1 MADINKLQTLI
12 QLRRGF
18 QAQWDAVANT
28 YIPKAGEPCVTLDG
42 KNKGQIKIGDGTS
55 TWGEL
60 KYVGVNEGAMHFIG
74 TVATKAELPENAET
88 GDIYQVTEDSK
99 MYIWDGDSWEIFHA
113 VDLSNYYTKE
123 ETTNLVT
130 VEIGKVNEK
139 ITANTEKLN
148 EVETKI
154 GEVETKVNETNTKL
168 ENLGTELAKDYALKA
183 DLDVIKVYGDTPSDT
198 SMEVNGQKYATA
210 SEAIAAVED
219 GGTIKLSGGLGADE
233 VINADKQF
241 TLDMNNAVIV
251 DNEKTPIN
259 VGVNGALTLTGNGSV
274 ECNKHG
280 KPAINNNG
288 NLIIENG
295 SYTRS
300 VDEKNNSYYTMVNH
314 GNIVINDGIFQ
325 APRVISSMIENGY
338 WDYNSG
344 NAESGYMAGVNAQ
357 YPELTV
363 NGGTFINSFYTIKND
378 DASKLTINDG
388 MFYGTILHNGIE
400 MIINGG
406 HFTTIDGFYPLS
418 IRNLSDDL
426 NPAKTV
432 INGGIFDGNCKTI
445 IKNSGE
451 KELDIQVKGGKFILP
466 VEEQYIAEGY
476 EQKLVNGYY
485 EVTKKA

>member
-139 ITANTEKLN
+139 VTANTNKLN
-148 EVETKI
+148 EVETKVND
-154 GEVETKVNETNTKL
+154 VETKVNETNTKL
-168 ENLGTELAKDYALKA
+168 ESLGTELAKDYALKS
-183 DLDVIKVYGDTPSDT
+183 DLDVIKIYGNTVSDT

-251 DNEKTPIN
+251 DNEKTPVN
-259 VGVNGALTLTGNGSV
+259 VGVNGALTLTGNGNV

-325 APRVISSMIENGY
+325 APRIVSSMIDNGY
-338 WDYNSG
+338 YDYAQDYKAG
-344 NAESGYMAGVNAQ
+344 EMAE
-357 YPELTV
+357 YPELTI
-363 NGGTFINSFYTIKND
+363 NGGTFINAFYVIKND
-378 DASKLTINDG
+378 DNGKLYINDG
-388 MFYGTILHNGIE
+388 NFYGTIFNNGYEMVVKGGNFKVTDGTYNIGMRKLNDVMNSGKLLIEGGTFYSNGEVNFKHNG
-400 MIINGG
+400 GG
-406 HFTTIDGFYPLS
+406 EEPD
-418 IRNLSDDL
+418 
-426 NPAKTV
+426 V
-432 INGGIFDGNCKTI
+432 V
-445 IKNSGE
+445 
-451 KELDIQVKGGKFILP
+451 VKGGKFSAVVP
-466 VEEQYIAEGY
+466 EKYIAEGY
-476 EQKLVNGYY
+476 EQKYVDGYY
-485 EVTKKA
+485 VVSAKA

>member
-74 TVATKAELPENAET
+74 TVATKAELPESAEI

-183 DLDVIKVYGDTPSDT
+183 DLDVIKVYGDTTSDT
-198 SMEVNGQKYATA
+198 SMEVNGQKYNTA
-210 SEAIAAVED
+210 SEAIAAVSD

-251 DNEKTPIN
+251 DNEKTPVN

-325 APRVISSMIENGY
+325 APRVISSMIDNGY
-338 WDYNSG
+338 YDYNTDYKAG
-344 NAESGYMAGVNAQ
+344 EMAE
-357 YPELTV
+357 YPELTI
-363 NGGTFINSFYTIKND
+363 NGGTFINAFYVIKND
-378 DASKLTINDG
+378 DNGKLYINDG
-388 MFYGTILHNGIE
+388 NFYGTIFNNGYEMVVKGGNFKVTDGTYNIGMRKLNDVMNSGKLLIEGGTFYSNGEVNLKHNG
-400 MIINGG
+400 GG
-406 HFTTIDGFYPLS
+406 EEPD
-418 IRNLSDDL
+418 
-426 NPAKTV
+426 V
-432 INGGIFDGNCKTI
+432 V
-445 IKNSGE
+445 
-451 KELDIQVKGGKFILP
+451 VKGGKFSAVVP
-466 VEEQYIAEGY
+466 EKYIAEGY
-476 EQKLVNGYY
+476 EQKYVDGYY
-485 EVTKKA
+485 VVSAKA

>member
-60 KYVGVNEGAMHFIG
+60 KYVGVNESAIHFIG
-74 TVATKAELPENAET
+74 TVATKAELPESAET

-99 MYIWDGDSWEIFHA
+99 LYIWDGDSWEIFNA
-113 VDLSNYYTKE
+113 VDLSNYYNKE
-123 ETTNLVT
+123 ETTNL
-130 VEIGKVNEK
+130 
-139 ITANTEKLN
+139 L
-148 EVETKI
+148 
-154 GEVETKVNETNTKL
+154 
-168 ENLGTELAKDYALKA
+168 KDYALKA
-183 DLDVIKVYGDTPSDT
+183 DLDVIKVYGDTTSDT
-198 SMEVNGQKYATA
+198 SIEVNGQKYNTA
-210 SEAIAAVED
+210 SEAIAAVSD

-251 DNEKTPIN
+251 DNEKTPVN

-274 ECNKHG
+274 ECNKNG

-325 APRVISSMIENGY
+325 APRVISSMIDNGY
-338 WDYNSG
+338 YDYNTDYKAG
-344 NAESGYMAGVNAQ
+344 EMAE
-357 YPELTV
+357 YPELTI
-363 NGGTFINSFYTIKND
+363 NGGTFINAFYVIKND
-378 DASKLTINDG
+378 DNGKLYINDG
-388 MFYGTILHNGIE
+388 NFYGTIFNNGYEMIVKGGNFKVTDGTYNIGMRKLNDVMNSGKLLIEGGTFYSNGEVNFKHNG
-400 MIINGG
+400 GG
-406 HFTTIDGFYPLS
+406 EEPD
-418 IRNLSDDL
+418 
-426 NPAKTV
+426 V
-432 INGGIFDGNCKTI
+432 V
-445 IKNSGE
+445 
-451 KELDIQVKGGKFILP
+451 VKGGKFSAVVP
-466 VEEQYIAEGY
+466 EKYIAEGY
-476 EQKLVNGYY
+476 EQKYVDGYY
-485 EVTKKA
+485 VVSAKA

>member
-60 KYVGVNEGAMHFIG
+60 KYVGVNESAIHFIG
-74 TVATKAELPENAET
+74 TVATKAELPESAET

-99 MYIWDGDSWEIFHA
+99 LYIWDGDSWEIFNA
-113 VDLSNYYTKE
+113 VDLSNYYNKE
-123 ETTNLVT
+123 ETSNL
-130 VEIGKVNEK
+130 
-139 ITANTEKLN
+139 L
-148 EVETKI
+148 
-154 GEVETKVNETNTKL
+154 
-168 ENLGTELAKDYALKA
+168 KDYALKA
-183 DLDVIKVYGDTPSDT
+183 DLDVIKVYGDTTSDT
-198 SMEVNGQKYATA
+198 SIEVNGQKYNTA
-210 SEAIAAVED
+210 SEAIAAVSD

-251 DNEKTPIN
+251 DNEKTPVNI
-259 VGVNGALTLTGNGSV
+259 GVNGALTLTGNGSV

-325 APRVISSMIENGY
+325 APRIVSSMIDNGY
-338 WDYNSG
+338 YDYNTDYKAG
-344 NAESGYMAGVNAQ
+344 EMAE
-357 YPELTV
+357 YPELTI
-363 NGGTFINSFYTIKND
+363 NGGTFINAFYVIKND
-378 DASKLTINDG
+378 DNGKLYINDG
-388 MFYGTILHNGIE
+388 NFYGTIFNNGYEMVVKGGNFKVTDGTYNIGMRKLNDVMNSGKLLIEGGTFYSNGEVNFKHNG
-400 MIINGG
+400 GG
-406 HFTTIDGFYPLS
+406 EEPD
-418 IRNLSDDL
+418 
-426 NPAKTV
+426 V
-432 INGGIFDGNCKTI
+432 V
-445 IKNSGE
+445 
-451 KELDIQVKGGKFILP
+451 VKGGKFSAVVP
-466 VEEQYIAEGY
+466 EKYIATGY
-476 EQKLVNGYY
+476 EQKYIDGYY
-485 EVTKKA
+485 VVSAKA

>member
-74 TVATKAELPENAET
+74 TVATKAELPESAEI

-123 ETTNLVT
+123 ETSNLVT
-130 VEIGKVNEK
+130 VEIGKVEEK
-139 ITANTEKLN
+139 VTANTNKLN
-148 EVETKI
+148 EVETKV

-168 ENLGTELAKDYALKA
+168 ENLGTELAKDYALKS
-183 DLDVIKVYGDTPSDT
+183 DLDVIKVYGDTASDT
-198 SMEVNGQKYATA
+198 SMEVDGQKYDTA
-210 SEAIAAVED
+210 SEAIAAVSD

-233 VINADKQF
+233 VINADKKF

-259 VGVNGALTLTGNGSV
+259 VGINGALTLTGNGSV

-314 GNIVINDGIFQ
+314 GNIVINNGIFQ
-325 APRVISSMIENGY
+325 APRIVSSMIDNGY
-338 WDYNSG
+338 YDYAQDYKAG
-344 NAESGYMAGVNAQ
+344 EMAE
-357 YPELTV
+357 YPELTI
-363 NGGTFINSFYTIKND
+363 NGGTFINAFYVIKND
-378 DASKLTINDG
+378 DNGKLYINDG
-388 MFYGTILHNGIE
+388 NFYGTIFNNGYEMVVKGGNFKVTDGTYNIGMRKLNDAMNSGKLLIEGGTFYSNGEVNFKHNG
-400 MIINGG
+400 GG
-406 HFTTIDGFYPLS
+406 EEPD
-418 IRNLSDDL
+418 
-426 NPAKTV
+426 V
-432 INGGIFDGNCKTI
+432 V
-445 IKNSGE
+445 
-451 KELDIQVKGGKFILP
+451 VKGGKFSAVVP
-466 VEEQYIAEGY
+466 EKYIAEGY
-476 EQKLVNGYY
+476 EQKYVDGYY
-485 EVTKKA
+485 VVSAKA

>member
-74 TVATKAELPENAET
+74 TVATKAELPESAET

-99 MYIWDGDSWEIFHA
+99 LYIWDGDSWEIFRA

-139 ITANTEKLN
+139 VTANTNKLN
-148 EVETKI
+148 EVETKVN
-154 GEVETKVNETNTKL
+154 EVETKVNETNSKL

-183 DLDVIKVYGDTPSDT
+183 DLDVIKVYGDTTSDT
-198 SMEVNGQKYATA
+198 SMEVNGQKYNTA
-210 SEAIAAVED
+210 SEAIAAVSD

-251 DNEKTPIN
+251 DNEKTPVN
-259 VGVNGALTLTGNGSV
+259 VSVNGALTLTGNGSV
-274 ECNKHG
+274 ECNKNG
-280 KPAINNNG
+280 KPAINNDG

-300 VDEKNNSYYTMVNH
+300 VDEKGNSYYTMVNH
-314 GNIVINDGIFQ
+314 GNTVINNGIFQ
-325 APRVISSMIENGY
+325 APRIISSMISNGY
-338 WDYNSG
+338 RNYAQDYQAG
-344 NAESGYMAGVNAQ
+344 EMAE
-357 YPELTV
+357 YPE
-363 NGGTFINSFYTIKND
+363 
-378 DASKLTINDG
+378 LTINDG
-388 MFYGTILHNGIE
+388 TFINAFYVIKNDDNGKLYINGGNFYGTIFNNGYEMVIKGGNFKVTDGTYNIGMRKLNDVMNSGKLLIEGGTFYSNGEVNFKHNG
-400 MIINGG
+400 GG
-406 HFTTIDGFYPLS
+406 EEPEV
-418 IRNLSDDL
+418 
-426 NPAKTV
+426 V
-432 INGGIFDGNCKTI
+432 I
-445 IKNSGE
+445 
-451 KELDIQVKGGKFILP
+451 KGGKFSAVVP
-466 VEEQYIAEGY
+466 EKYIAEGY
-476 EQKLVNGYY
+476 EQKYIDGYY
-485 EVTKKA
+485 VVSAKA

>member
-74 TVATKAELPENAET
+74 TVATKAELPESAET

-99 MYIWDGDSWEIFHA
+99 LYIWDGDSWEIFHA

-139 ITANTEKLN
+139 VTANTNKLN
-148 EVETKI
+148 EVETKVN
-154 GEVETKVNETNTKL
+154 EVETKVNETNSKL
-168 ENLGTELAKDYALKA
+168 ESLGTELAKDYALKA
-183 DLDVIKVYGDTPSDT
+183 DLDVIKIYGDTTSDT
-198 SMEVNGQKYATA
+198 SMEVNGQKYNTA
-210 SEAIAAVED
+210 SEAIAAVSD

-251 DNEKTPIN
+251 DNEKTPVN
-259 VGVNGALTLTGNGSV
+259 VSVNGALTLTGNGSV
-274 ECNKHG
+274 ECNKNG
-280 KPAINNNG
+280 KPAISNNG

-300 VDEKNNSYYTMVNH
+300 VDEKGNSYYTMVNH
-314 GNIVINDGIFQ
+314 GNTVINNGIFQ
-325 APRVISSMIENGY
+325 APRIVSSMISNGY
-338 WDYNSG
+338 WDYAQDYKAG
-344 NAESGYMAGVNAQ
+344 EMAE
-357 YPELTV
+357 YPE
-363 NGGTFINSFYTIKND
+363 
-378 DASKLTINDG
+378 LTINDG
-388 MFYGTILHNGIE
+388 TFINAFYVIKNDDNGKLYINGGNFYGTIFNNGYEMIVKGGNFKVTDGTYNIGMRKLNDVMNSGKLLIEGGTFYSNGEVNFKHNG
-400 MIINGG
+400 GG
-406 HFTTIDGFYPLS
+406 EEPEV
-418 IRNLSDDL
+418 
-426 NPAKTV
+426 V
-432 INGGIFDGNCKTI
+432 I
-445 IKNSGE
+445 
-451 KELDIQVKGGKFILP
+451 KGGKFSAVVP
-466 VEEQYIAEGY
+466 EKYIAEGY
-476 EQKLVNGYY
+476 EQKYIDGYY
-485 EVTKKA
+485 VVSAKA

>member
-1 MADINKLQTLI
+1 MSDINKLQTLI

-74 TVATKAELPENAET
+74 TVATKAELPESAET

-99 MYIWDGDSWEIFHA
+99 LYIWDGDSWEIFHA

-130 VEIGKVNEK
+130 VEIGKVN
-139 ITANTEKLN
+139 
-148 EVETKI
+148 TKI
-154 GEVETKVNETNTKL
+154 

-183 DLDVIKVYGDTPSDT
+183 DLDVIKVYGDTVSDT
-198 SMEVNGQKYATA
+198 SMEVNGQKYNTA
-210 SEAIAAVED
+210 SEAIAAVSD

-233 VINADKQF
+233 VINADKKF

-251 DNEKTPIN
+251 DNEKTPVN
-259 VGVNGALTLTGNGSV
+259 VGVSGALTLTGNGSV
-274 ECNKHG
+274 ECNKNG

-288 NLIIENG
+288 NLTIENG

-300 VDEKNNSYYTMVNH
+300 VDEKGNSYYTMVNH

-325 APRVISSMIENGY
+325 APRIISSMIDNGY
-338 WDYNSG
+338 YDYEKDYKAG
-344 NAESGYMAGVNAQ
+344 EMAE
-357 YPELTV
+357 YPELTI
-363 NGGTFINSFYTIKND
+363 NGGTFINAFYVIKND
-378 DASKLTINDG
+378 DNGKLYING
-388 MFYGTILHNGIE
+388 GNFYGTIFNNGYE
-400 MIINGG
+400 MIIKGGNFKVTDGTYNIGMRKLNDVMNSGKLLIEGGTFDSNGEVNFKHNGG
-406 HFTTIDGFYPLS
+406 GEEPEV
-418 IRNLSDDL
+418 
-426 NPAKTV
+426 V
-432 INGGIFDGNCKTI
+432 I
-445 IKNSGE
+445 
-451 KELDIQVKGGKFILP
+451 KGGKFSAIVP
-466 VEEQYIAEGY
+466 DNYIAEGY
-476 EQKLVNGYY
+476 EQNYVDGYY
-485 EVTKKA
+485 VVSAKA

>member
-60 KYVGVNEGAMHFIG
+60 KYVGVNESAIHFIG
-74 TVATKAELPENAET
+74 TVATKAELPESAET

-99 MYIWDGDSWEIFHA
+99 LYIWDGDSWEIFNA
-113 VDLSNYYTKE
+113 VDLSNYYNKE
-123 ETTNLVT
+123 ETTNL
-130 VEIGKVNEK
+130 
-139 ITANTEKLN
+139 L
-148 EVETKI
+148 
-154 GEVETKVNETNTKL
+154 
-168 ENLGTELAKDYALKA
+168 KDYALKA
-183 DLDVIKVYGDTPSDT
+183 DLDVIKVYGDTTSDT

-251 DNEKTPIN
+251 DNKKTPIN

-325 APRVISSMIENGY
+325 APRVISSMIDNGY
-338 WDYNSG
+338 YDYNTDYKAG
-344 NAESGYMAGVNAQ
+344 EMAE
-357 YPELTV
+357 YPELTI
-363 NGGTFINSFYTIKND
+363 NGGTFINAFYVIKND
-378 DASKLTINDG
+378 DNGKLYINDG
-388 MFYGTILHNGIE
+388 NFYGTIFNNGYEMIVRGGNFKVTDGTYNIGMRKLNDVMNSGKLLIEGGTFYSNGEVNFKHNG
-400 MIINGG
+400 GG
-406 HFTTIDGFYPLS
+406 EEPD
-418 IRNLSDDL
+418 
-426 NPAKTV
+426 V
-432 INGGIFDGNCKTI
+432 V
-445 IKNSGE
+445 
-451 KELDIQVKGGKFILP
+451 VKGGKFSAVVP
-466 VEEQYIAEGY
+466 EKYIAEGY
-476 EQKLVNGYY
+476 EQKYVDGYY
-485 EVTKKA
+485 VVSAKA

>member
-60 KYVGVNEGAMHFIG
+60 KYVGVNESAIHFIG
-74 TVATKAELPENAET
+74 TVATKAELPESAET

-99 MYIWDGDSWEIFHA
+99 LYIWDGDSWEIFNA
-113 VDLSNYYTKE
+113 VDLSNYYNKE
-123 ETTNLVT
+123 ETTNL
-130 VEIGKVNEK
+130 
-139 ITANTEKLN
+139 L
-148 EVETKI
+148 
-154 GEVETKVNETNTKL
+154 
-168 ENLGTELAKDYALKA
+168 KDYALKA
-183 DLDVIKVYGDTPSDT
+183 DLDVIKVYGDTTSDT
-198 SMEVNGQKYATA
+198 SIEVNGQKYNTA
-210 SEAIAAVED
+210 SEAIAAVSD

-251 DNEKTPIN
+251 DNEKTPVN

-325 APRVISSMIENGY
+325 APRVISSMIDNGY
-338 WDYNSG
+338 YDYNTDYKAG
-344 NAESGYMAGVNAQ
+344 EMAE
-357 YPELTV
+357 YPELTI
-363 NGGTFINSFYTIKND
+363 NGGTFINAFYVIKND
-378 DASKLTINDG
+378 DNGKLYINDG
-388 MFYGTILHNGIE
+388 NFYGTIFNNGYEMVVRGGNFKVTDGTYNIGMRKLNDVMNSGKLLIEGGTFYSNGEVNFKHNG
-400 MIINGG
+400 GG
-406 HFTTIDGFYPLS
+406 EEPD
-418 IRNLSDDL
+418 
-426 NPAKTV
+426 V
-432 INGGIFDGNCKTI
+432 V
-445 IKNSGE
+445 
-451 KELDIQVKGGKFILP
+451 VKGGKFSAVVP
-466 VEEQYIAEGY
+466 EKYIAKGY
-476 EQKLVNGYY
+476 EQKYVDGYY
-485 EVTKKA
+485 VVSAKA

>member
-74 TVATKAELPENAET
+74 TVATKAELPESAET
-88 GDIYQVTEDSK
+88 GDIYQVTEDNK

-183 DLDVIKVYGDTPSDT
+183 DLDVIKVYGDTISDT

-251 DNEKTPIN
+251 DNEKTPVN

-325 APRVISSMIENGY
+325 APRIVSSMIDNGY
-338 WDYNSG
+338 YDYAQDYKAG
-344 NAESGYMAGVNAQ
+344 EMAE
-357 YPELTV
+357 YPELTI
-363 NGGTFINSFYTIKND
+363 NGGTFINAFYVIKND
-378 DASKLTINDG
+378 DNGKLYINDG
-388 MFYGTILHNGIE
+388 NFYGTIFNNGYEMVVKGGNFKVTDGTYNIGMRKLNDVMNSGKLLIEGGTFYSNGEVNFKHNG
-400 MIINGG
+400 GG
-406 HFTTIDGFYPLS
+406 EEPD
-418 IRNLSDDL
+418 
-426 NPAKTV
+426 V
-432 INGGIFDGNCKTI
+432 V
-445 IKNSGE
+445 
-451 KELDIQVKGGKFILP
+451 VKGGKFSAVVP
-466 VEEQYIAEGY
+466 EKYIAEGY
-476 EQKLVNGYY
+476 EQKYVDGYY
-485 EVTKKA
+485 VVSAKA

>member
-60 KYVGVNEGAMHFIG
+60 KYVGVNESAIHFIG
-74 TVATKAELPENAET
+74 TVATKAELPESAET

-99 MYIWDGDSWEIFHA
+99 LYIWDGDSWEIFNA
-113 VDLSNYYTKE
+113 VDLSNYYNKE
-123 ETTNLVT
+123 ETTNL
-130 VEIGKVNEK
+130 
-139 ITANTEKLN
+139 L
-148 EVETKI
+148 
-154 GEVETKVNETNTKL
+154 
-168 ENLGTELAKDYALKA
+168 KDYALKA
-183 DLDVIKVYGDTPSDT
+183 DLDVIKVYGDTTSDT
-198 SMEVNGQKYATA
+198 SIEVNGQKYNTA
-210 SEAIAAVED
+210 SEAIAAVSD

-251 DNEKTPIN
+251 DNEKTPVNI
-259 VGVNGALTLTGNGSV
+259 GVNGALTLTGNGSV

-325 APRVISSMIENGY
+325 APRIVSSMIDNGY
-338 WDYNSG
+338 YDYNTDYKAG
-344 NAESGYMAGVNAQ
+344 EMAE
-357 YPELTV
+357 YPELTI
-363 NGGTFINSFYTIKND
+363 NGGTFINAFYVIKND
-378 DASKLTINDG
+378 DNGKLYINDG
-388 MFYGTILHNGIE
+388 NFYGTIFNNGYEMVVKGGNFKVTDGTYNIGMRKLNDVMNSGKLLIEGGTFYSNGEVNFKHNG
-400 MIINGG
+400 GG
-406 HFTTIDGFYPLS
+406 EEPEV
-418 IRNLSDDL
+418 
-426 NPAKTV
+426 V
-432 INGGIFDGNCKTI
+432 I
-445 IKNSGE
+445 
-451 KELDIQVKGGKFILP
+451 KGGKFSAVVP
-466 VEEQYIAEGY
+466 EKYIAAGY
-476 EQKLVNGYY
+476 EQKYIDGYY
-485 EVTKKA
+485 VVSAKA

>member
-74 TVATKAELPENAET
+74 TVATKAELPESAEA

-123 ETTNLVT
+123 ETSNLVT
-130 VEIGKVNEK
+130 VEIGKVN
-139 ITANTEKLN
+139 
-148 EVETKI
+148 TKI
-154 GEVETKVNETNTKL
+154 ESL
-168 ENLGTELAKDYALKA
+168 ETELAKDYALKA
-183 DLDVIKVYGDTPSDT
+183 DLDVIKVYGDTTSDT
-198 SMEVNGQKYATA
+198 SMEVNGQKYNTA
-210 SEAIAAVED
+210 SEAIAAVSD

-325 APRVISSMIENGY
+325 APRIVSSMIDNGY
-338 WDYNSG
+338 YDYNTDYKAG
-344 NAESGYMAGVNAQ
+344 EMAE
-357 YPELTV
+357 YPELTI
-363 NGGTFINSFYTIKND
+363 NGGTFINAFYVIKND
-378 DASKLTINDG
+378 DNGKLYINDG
-388 MFYGTILHNGIE
+388 NFYGTIFNNGYEMIVRGGNFNVTDGTYNIGMRKLNDVMNSGKLLIEGGTFYSNGEVNFKHNG
-400 MIINGG
+400 GG
-406 HFTTIDGFYPLS
+406 EEP
-418 IRNLSDDL
+418 N
-426 NPAKTV
+426 V
-432 INGGIFDGNCKTI
+432 V
-445 IKNSGE
+445 
-451 KELDIQVKGGKFILP
+451 VKGGKFSAVVP
-466 VEEQYIAEGY
+466 EKYIAEGY
-476 EQKLVNGYY
+476 EQKYIDGYY
-485 EVTKKA
+485 VVSAKA

>member
-60 KYVGVNEGAMHFIG
+60 KYVGVNEGAIHFIG
-74 TVATKAELPENAET
+74 TVATKAELPESAET

-99 MYIWDGDSWEIFHA
+99 MYIWDGDSWEIFNA

-123 ETTNLVT
+123 ETSNLVT
-130 VEIGKVNEK
+130 VEIGKVN
-139 ITANTEKLN
+139 
-148 EVETKI
+148 TKI
-154 GEVETKVNETNTKL
+154 ESL
-168 ENLGTELAKDYALKA
+168 ETELAKDYALKA
-183 DLDVIKVYGDTPSDT
+183 DLDVIKVYGDTTSDT
-198 SMEVNGQKYATA
+198 SMEVNGQKYNTA
-210 SEAIAAVED
+210 SEAIAAVSD

-251 DNEKTPIN
+251 DNEKTPVNI
-259 VGVNGALTLTGNGSV
+259 GVNGALTLTGNGSV

-280 KPAINNNG
+280 KPAIDNNG

-325 APRVISSMIENGY
+325 APRIVSSMIDNGY
-338 WDYNSG
+338 YDYAQDYKAG
-344 NAESGYMAGVNAQ
+344 EMAE
-357 YPELTV
+357 YPELTI
-363 NGGTFINSFYTIKND
+363 NGGTFINAFYVIKND
-378 DASKLTINDG
+378 DNGKLYINDG
-388 MFYGTILHNGIE
+388 NFYGTIFNNGYEMIVRGGNFKVTDGTYNIGMRKLNDVMNSGKLLIEGGTFYSNGEVNFKHNG
-400 MIINGG
+400 GG
-406 HFTTIDGFYPLS
+406 EEPD
-418 IRNLSDDL
+418 
-426 NPAKTV
+426 V
-432 INGGIFDGNCKTI
+432 V
-445 IKNSGE
+445 
-451 KELDIQVKGGKFILP
+451 VKGGKFSAVVP
-466 VEEQYIAEGY
+466 EKYIAEGY
-476 EQKLVNGYY
+476 EQKYIDGYY
-485 EVTKKA
+485 VVSAKA

>member
-74 TVATKAELPENAET
+74 TVATKAELPESAET

-139 ITANTEKLN
+139 VTANTNKLN
-148 EVETKI
+148 EVEAKVN
-154 GEVETKVNETNTKL
+154 EVETKVNETNSKL

-183 DLDVIKVYGDTPSDT
+183 DLDVIKVYGDTVSDT
-198 SMEVNGQKYATA
+198 SMEVNGQKYNTA
-210 SEAIAAVED
+210 SEAIAAVSD

-233 VINADKQF
+233 VINADKKF

-251 DNEKTPIN
+251 DNEKTPVN
-259 VGVNGALTLTGNGSV
+259 VNVNGALTLTGNGSV
-274 ECNKHG
+274 ECNKNG

-288 NLIIENG
+288 NLTIENG

-300 VDEKNNSYYTMVNH
+300 VDEKDNSYYTMVNH

-325 APRVISSMIENGY
+325 APRIISSMIDNGY
-338 WDYNSG
+338 YDYEKDYKAG
-344 NAESGYMAGVNAQ
+344 EMAE
-357 YPELTV
+357 YPELTI
-363 NGGTFINSFYTIKND
+363 NGGTFINAFYVIKND
-378 DASKLTINDG
+378 DNGKLYING
-388 MFYGTILHNGIE
+388 GNFYGTIFNNGYE
-400 MIINGG
+400 MIIKGGNFKVTDGTYNIGMRKLNDVMNSGKLLIEGGTFYSNGEVNFKHNGG
-406 HFTTIDGFYPLS
+406 GEEPEV
-418 IRNLSDDL
+418 
-426 NPAKTV
+426 V
-432 INGGIFDGNCKTI
+432 I
-445 IKNSGE
+445 
-451 KELDIQVKGGKFILP
+451 KGGKFSAIVP
-466 VEEQYIAEGY
+466 DNYIAEGY
-476 EQKLVNGYY
+476 EQNYVDGYY
-485 EVTKKA
+485 VVSAKA

>member
-60 KYVGVNEGAMHFIG
+60 KYVGVNESAIHFIG
-74 TVATKAELPENAET
+74 TVATKAELPESAET

-99 MYIWDGDSWEIFHA
+99 LYIWDGDSWEIFNA
-113 VDLSNYYTKE
+113 VDLSNYYNKE
-123 ETTNLVT
+123 ETTNL
-130 VEIGKVNEK
+130 
-139 ITANTEKLN
+139 L
-148 EVETKI
+148 
-154 GEVETKVNETNTKL
+154 
-168 ENLGTELAKDYALKA
+168 KDYALKA
-183 DLDVIKVYGDTPSDT
+183 DLDVIKVYGDTTSDT
-198 SMEVNGQKYATA
+198 SIEVNGQKYNTA
-210 SEAIAAVED
+210 SEAIAAVSD

-251 DNEKTPIN
+251 DNEKTPVN
-259 VGVNGALTLTGNGSV
+259 VGVNGALTITGNGSV

-325 APRVISSMIENGY
+325 APRVISSMIDNGY
-338 WDYNSG
+338 YDYNTDYKAG
-344 NAESGYMAGVNAQ
+344 EMAE
-357 YPELTV
+357 YPELTI
-363 NGGTFINSFYTIKND
+363 NGGTFINAFYVIKND
-378 DASKLTINDG
+378 DNGKLYINDG
-388 MFYGTILHNGIE
+388 NFYGTIFNNGYEMIVKGGNFKVTDGTYNIGMRKLNDVMNSGKLLIEGGTFYSNGEVNFKHNG
-400 MIINGG
+400 GG
-406 HFTTIDGFYPLS
+406 EEPD
-418 IRNLSDDL
+418 
-426 NPAKTV
+426 V
-432 INGGIFDGNCKTI
+432 V
-445 IKNSGE
+445 
-451 KELDIQVKGGKFILP
+451 VKGGKFSAVVP
-466 VEEQYIAEGY
+466 EKYIAEGY
-476 EQKLVNGYY
+476 EQKYVDGYY
-485 EVTKKA
+485 VVSAKA

>member
-18 QAQWDAVANT
+18 QAQWDAVKDT

-74 TVATKAELPENAET
+74 TVATKAELPESAET

-99 MYIWDGDSWEIFHA
+99 LYIWDGDSWEIFHA

-139 ITANTEKLN
+139 VTANTNKLN
-148 EVETKI
+148 EVETKVN
-154 GEVETKVNETNTKL
+154 EVETKVNETNSKL

-183 DLDVIKVYGDTPSDT
+183 DLDVIKVYGDTTSDT
-198 SMEVNGQKYATA
+198 SMEVNGQKYNTA
-210 SEAIAAVED
+210 SEAIAAVSD

-251 DNEKTPIN
+251 DNEKTPVN
-259 VGVNGALTLTGNGSV
+259 VSVNGALTLTGNGSV
-274 ECNKHG
+274 ECNKNG

-300 VDEKNNSYYTMVNH
+300 VDEKGNSYYTMVNH
-314 GNIVINDGIFQ
+314 GNTVINNGIFQ
-325 APRVISSMIENGY
+325 APRIISSMISNGY
-338 WDYNSG
+338 WDYAQDYKAG
-344 NAESGYMAGVNAQ
+344 EMAE
-357 YPELTV
+357 YPE
-363 NGGTFINSFYTIKND
+363 
-378 DASKLTINDG
+378 LTINDG
-388 MFYGTILHNGIE
+388 TFINAFYVIKNDDNGKLYINGGNFYGTIFNNGYEMVVKGGNFKVTDGTYNIGMRKLNDVMNSGKLLIEGGTFYSNGEVNFKHNG
-400 MIINGG
+400 GG
-406 HFTTIDGFYPLS
+406 EEPEV
-418 IRNLSDDL
+418 
-426 NPAKTV
+426 V
-432 INGGIFDGNCKTI
+432 I
-445 IKNSGE
+445 
-451 KELDIQVKGGKFILP
+451 KGGKFSAVVP
-466 VEEQYIAEGY
+466 EKYIAEGY
-476 EQKLVNGYY
+476 EQKYIDGYY
-485 EVTKKA
+485 VVTAKA

>member
-74 TVATKAELPENAET
+74 TVATKAELPESAET

-99 MYIWDGDSWEIFHA
+99 LYIWDGDSWEFFHA

-130 VEIGKVNEK
+130 VEIGKVN
-139 ITANTEKLN
+139 
-148 EVETKI
+148 TKI
-154 GEVETKVNETNTKL
+154 ES
-168 ENLGTELAKDYALKA
+168 LGTELVKDYALKA
-183 DLDVIKVYGDTPSDT
+183 DLDVIKIYGDTTSDT
-198 SMEVNGQKYATA
+198 SMEVNGQKYNTA
-210 SEAIAAVED
+210 SEAIAAVSD

-233 VINADKQF
+233 VVNADKKF

-251 DNEKTPIN
+251 DNEKTPVN
-259 VGVNGALTLTGNGSV
+259 VDVNSALTLTGNGSV
-274 ECNKHG
+274 ECNKNG

-300 VDEKNNSYYTMVNH
+300 VDEKGNSYYTMVNH
-314 GNIVINDGIFQ
+314 GNTVINDGIFQ
-325 APRVISSMIENGY
+325 APRIVSSMISNGY
-338 WDYNSG
+338 WDYAQDYKAG
-344 NAESGYMAGVNAQ
+344 EMAE
-357 YPELTV
+357 YPELTI
-363 NGGTFINSFYTIKND
+363 NNGTFINAFYVIKND
-378 DASKLTINDG
+378 DNGKLYING
-388 MFYGTILHNGIE
+388 GNFYGTIFNNGYEMVIKGGNFKVTDGTYNIGMRKLNDVMNSGKLLIEGGTFYSNGEVNFKHNG
-400 MIINGG
+400 GG
-406 HFTTIDGFYPLS
+406 EEPQV
-418 IRNLSDDL
+418 
-426 NPAKTV
+426 V
-432 INGGIFDGNCKTI
+432 I
-445 IKNSGE
+445 
-451 KELDIQVKGGKFILP
+451 KGGKFSAVVP
-466 VEEQYIAEGY
+466 EKYIAEGY
-476 EQKLVNGYY
+476 EQKYIDGYY
-485 EVTKKA
+485 VVSAKA

>member
-60 KYVGVNEGAMHFIG
+60 KYVGVNESAIHFIG
-74 TVATKAELPENAET
+74 TVATKAELPESAET
-88 GDIYQVTEDSK
+88 GDIYQVIEDSK
-99 MYIWDGDSWEIFHA
+99 LYIWDGDSWEIFNA
-113 VDLSNYYTKE
+113 VDLSNYYNKE
-123 ETTNLVT
+123 ETTNL
-130 VEIGKVNEK
+130 
-139 ITANTEKLN
+139 L
-148 EVETKI
+148 
-154 GEVETKVNETNTKL
+154 
-168 ENLGTELAKDYALKA
+168 KDYALKA
-183 DLDVIKVYGDTPSDT
+183 DLDVIKVYGDTTSDT
-198 SMEVNGQKYATA
+198 SIEVNGQKYNTA
-210 SEAIAAVED
+210 SEAIAAVSD

-251 DNEKTPIN
+251 DNEKTPVN

-314 GNIVINDGIFQ
+314 GNTVINDGIFQ
-325 APRVISSMIENGY
+325 APRVISSMIDNGY
-338 WDYNSG
+338 YDYNTDYKAG
-344 NAESGYMAGVNAQ
+344 EMAE
-357 YPELTV
+357 YPELTI
-363 NGGTFINSFYTIKND
+363 NGGTFINAFYVIKND
-378 DASKLTINDG
+378 DNGKLYINDG
-388 MFYGTILHNGIE
+388 NFYGTIFNNGYEMVVKGGNFKVTDGTYNIGMRKLNDVMNSGKLLIEGGTFYSNGEVNFKHNG
-400 MIINGG
+400 GG
-406 HFTTIDGFYPLS
+406 EEPD
-418 IRNLSDDL
+418 
-426 NPAKTV
+426 V
-432 INGGIFDGNCKTI
+432 V
-445 IKNSGE
+445 
-451 KELDIQVKGGKFILP
+451 VKGGKFSAVVP
-466 VEEQYIAEGY
+466 EKYIAKGY
-476 EQKLVNGYY
+476 EQKYVDGYY
-485 EVTKKA
+485 VVSAKS

>member
-74 TVATKAELPENAET
+74 TVATKAELPESAET

-99 MYIWDGDSWEIFHA
+99 LYIWDGDSWEIFHA

-130 VEIGKVNEK
+130 VEIGKVN
-139 ITANTEKLN
+139 
-148 EVETKI
+148 TKI
-154 GEVETKVNETNTKL
+154 ES
-168 ENLGTELAKDYALKA
+168 LGTELAKDYALKA
-183 DLDVIKVYGDTPSDT
+183 DLDVIKIYGDTTSDT
-198 SMEVNGQKYATA
+198 SMEVNGQKYNTA
-210 SEAIAAVED
+210 SEAIAAVSD

-233 VINADKQF
+233 VINADKKF

-251 DNEKTPIN
+251 DNEKTPVN
-259 VGVNGALTLTGNGSV
+259 VDVNGALTLTGNGSV
-274 ECNKHG
+274 ECNKNG

-300 VDEKNNSYYTMVNH
+300 VDEKGNSYYTMVNH
-314 GNIVINDGIFQ
+314 GNTVINDGIFQ
-325 APRVISSMIENGY
+325 APRIVSSMISNGY
-338 WDYNSG
+338 WDYAQDYKAG
-344 NAESGYMAGVNAQ
+344 EMAE
-357 YPELTV
+357 YPE
-363 NGGTFINSFYTIKND
+363 
-378 DASKLTINDG
+378 LTINDG
-388 MFYGTILHNGIE
+388 TFINAFYVIKNDDNGKLYINGGNFYGTIFNNGYEMVIKGGNFKVTDGTYNIGMRKLNDVMNSGKLLVEGGTFYSNGEVNFKHNG
-400 MIINGG
+400 GG
-406 HFTTIDGFYPLS
+406 EEPQV
-418 IRNLSDDL
+418 
-426 NPAKTV
+426 V
-432 INGGIFDGNCKTI
+432 INGGKF
-445 IKNSGE
+445 SAVVPE
-451 KELDIQVKGGKFILP
+451 K
-466 VEEQYIAEGY
+466 YIAEGY
-476 EQKLVNGYY
+476 EQKYIDGYY
-485 EVTKKA
+485 VVSAKA

>member
-74 TVATKAELPENAET
+74 TVATKAELPESAEI

-113 VDLSNYYTKE
+113 VDLSNYYTKK
-123 ETTNLVT
+123 ETSNLVT
-130 VEIGKVNEK
+130 VEIGKVEEK
-139 ITANTEKLN
+139 VTANTNKLN
-148 EVETKI
+148 EVETKV

-168 ENLGTELAKDYALKA
+168 ENLGTELAKDYALKS
-183 DLDVIKVYGDTPSDT
+183 DLDVIKVYGDTTSDT

-241 TLDMNNAVIV
+241 TLNMNNAVIV
-251 DNEKTPIN
+251 DNEKTPVN

-325 APRVISSMIENGY
+325 APRIISSMIDNGY
-338 WDYNSG
+338 YDYAQDYKAG
-344 NAESGYMAGVNAQ
+344 EMAE
-357 YPELTV
+357 YPELTI
-363 NGGTFINSFYTIKND
+363 NGGTFINAFYVIKND
-378 DASKLTINDG
+378 DNGKLYINDG
-388 MFYGTILHNGIE
+388 NFYGTIFNNGYEMVVKGGNFKVTDGTYNIGMRKLNDVMNSGKLLIEGGTFYSNGEVNFKHNG
-400 MIINGG
+400 GG
-406 HFTTIDGFYPLS
+406 EEPD
-418 IRNLSDDL
+418 
-426 NPAKTV
+426 V
-432 INGGIFDGNCKTI
+432 V
-445 IKNSGE
+445 
-451 KELDIQVKGGKFILP
+451 VKGGKFSAVVP
-466 VEEQYIAEGY
+466 EKYIAEGY
-476 EQKLVNGYY
+476 EQKYVDGYY
-485 EVTKKA
+485 VVSAKA

>member
-123 ETTNLVT
+123 ETSNLVT

-183 DLDVIKVYGDTPSDT
+183 DLDVIKVYGDTTSDT

-241 TLDMNNAVIV
+241 TLNMNNAVIV
-251 DNEKTPIN
+251 DNEKTPVN

-325 APRVISSMIENGY
+325 APRVISSMIDNGY
-338 WDYNSG
+338 YDYNTDYKAG
-344 NAESGYMAGVNAQ
+344 EMAE
-357 YPELTV
+357 YPELTI
-363 NGGTFINSFYTIKND
+363 NGGTFINAFYVIKND
-378 DASKLTINDG
+378 DNGKLYINDG
-388 MFYGTILHNGIE
+388 NFYGTIFNNGYEMVVKGGNFKVTDGTYNIGMRKLNDVMNSGKLLIEGGTFYSNGEVNFKHNG
-400 MIINGG
+400 GG
-406 HFTTIDGFYPLS
+406 EEPD
-418 IRNLSDDL
+418 
-426 NPAKTV
+426 V
-432 INGGIFDGNCKTI
+432 V
-445 IKNSGE
+445 
-451 KELDIQVKGGKFILP
+451 VKGGKFSAVVP
-466 VEEQYIAEGY
+466 EKYIAEGY
-476 EQKLVNGYY
+476 EQKYVDGYY
-485 EVTKKA
+485 VVSAKA

>member
-74 TVATKAELPENAET
+74 TVATKAELPESAET

-123 ETTNLVT
+123 ETTNLVN

-168 ENLGTELAKDYALKA
+168 ENLGTELAKDYALKT
-183 DLDVIKVYGDTPSDT
+183 DLDVIKVYGDTTSDT
-198 SMEVNGQKYATA
+198 SMEVNGQKYNTA
-210 SEAIAAVED
+210 SEAIAAVSD

-325 APRVISSMIENGY
+325 APRVISSMIDNGY
-338 WDYNSG
+338 YDYNTDYKAG
-344 NAESGYMAGVNAQ
+344 EMAE
-357 YPELTV
+357 YPELTI
-363 NGGTFINSFYTIKND
+363 NGGTFINAFYVIKND
-378 DASKLTINDG
+378 DNGKLYINDG
-388 MFYGTILHNGIE
+388 NFYGTIFNNGYEMVVKGGNFKVTDGTYNIGMRKLNDVMNSGKLLIEGGTFYSNGEVNFKHNG
-400 MIINGG
+400 GG
-406 HFTTIDGFYPLS
+406 EEPD
-418 IRNLSDDL
+418 
-426 NPAKTV
+426 V
-432 INGGIFDGNCKTI
+432 V
-445 IKNSGE
+445 
-451 KELDIQVKGGKFILP
+451 VKGGKFSAVVP
-466 VEEQYIAEGY
+466 EKYIAEGY
-476 EQKLVNGYY
+476 EQKYVDGYY
-485 EVTKKA
+485 VVSAKA

>member
-183 DLDVIKVYGDTPSDT
+183 DLDVIKVYGDTTSDT

-325 APRVISSMIENGY
+325 APRVVSSMIDNGY
-338 WDYNSG
+338 YNYNTDYKAG
-344 NAESGYMAGVNAQ
+344 EMAE
-357 YPELTV
+357 YPELTI
-363 NGGTFINSFYTIKND
+363 NGGTFINAFYVIKND
-378 DASKLTINDG
+378 DNGKLYINDG
-388 MFYGTILHNGIE
+388 NFYGTIFNNGYEMVVKGGNFKVTDGTYNIGMRKLNDVMNSGKLLIEGGTFYSNGEVNLKHNG
-400 MIINGG
+400 GG
-406 HFTTIDGFYPLS
+406 EEPD
-418 IRNLSDDL
+418 
-426 NPAKTV
+426 V
-432 INGGIFDGNCKTI
+432 V
-445 IKNSGE
+445 
-451 KELDIQVKGGKFILP
+451 VKGGKFSAVVP
-466 VEEQYIAEGY
+466 EKYIAEGY
-476 EQKLVNGYY
+476 EQKYIDGYY
-485 EVTKKA
+485 VVSAKA

>member
-74 TVATKAELPENAET
+74 TVATKAELPESAET

-99 MYIWDGDSWEIFHA
+99 LYIWDGDSWEIFHA

-139 ITANTEKLN
+139 VTANTNKLN
-148 EVETKI
+148 EVETKVN
-154 GEVETKVNETNTKL
+154 EVETKVNETNSKL
-168 ENLGTELAKDYALKA
+168 ESLGTELAKDYALKA
-183 DLDVIKVYGDTPSDT
+183 DLDVIKVYGDTTSDT
-198 SMEVNGQKYATA
+198 SMEVNGQKYNTA
-210 SEAIAAVED
+210 SEAIAAVSD

-233 VINADKQF
+233 VINADKKF

-251 DNEKTPIN
+251 DNEKTPVN
-259 VGVNGALTLTGNGSV
+259 VDVNGALTLTGNGSV
-274 ECNKHG
+274 ECNKNG

-288 NLIIENG
+288 NLTIENG

-300 VDEKNNSYYTMVNH
+300 VDEKGDSYYTMVNH
-314 GNIVINDGIFQ
+314 GNTVINNGIFQ
-325 APRVISSMIENGY
+325 APRIISSMISNGY
-338 WDYNSG
+338 WDYAQDYKAG
-344 NAESGYMAGVNAQ
+344 EMAE
-357 YPELTV
+357 YPELTI
-363 NGGTFINSFYTIKND
+363 NGGTFINAFYVIKND
-378 DASKLTINDG
+378 DNGKLYING
-388 MFYGTILHNGIE
+388 GNFYGTIFNNGYEMVIKGGNFKVTDGTYNIGMRKLNDVMNSGKLLIEGGTFYSNGEVNFKHNG
-400 MIINGG
+400 GG
-406 HFTTIDGFYPLS
+406 EEPEV
-418 IRNLSDDL
+418 
-426 NPAKTV
+426 V
-432 INGGIFDGNCKTI
+432 I
-445 IKNSGE
+445 
-451 KELDIQVKGGKFILP
+451 KGGKFSAVVP
-466 VEEQYIAEGY
+466 EKYIAEGY
-476 EQKLVNGYY
+476 EQKYIDGYY
-485 EVTKKA
+485 VVSAKA

>member
-74 TVATKAELPENAET
+74 TVATKAELPENAEI

-123 ETTNLVT
+123 ETSNLVT
-130 VEIGKVNEK
+130 VEIGKVN
-139 ITANTEKLN
+139 
-148 EVETKI
+148 TKI
-154 GEVETKVNETNTKL
+154 ESL
-168 ENLGTELAKDYALKA
+168 ETELAKDYALKA
-183 DLDVIKVYGDTPSDT
+183 DLDVIKVYGDTISDT
-198 SMEVNGQKYATA
+198 SMEVNGQKYNTA
-210 SEAIAAVED
+210 SEAIAAVSD

-251 DNEKTPIN
+251 DNEKTPVN

-325 APRVISSMIENGY
+325 APRIVSSMIDNGY
-338 WDYNSG
+338 YDYNTDYKAG
-344 NAESGYMAGVNAQ
+344 EMAE
-357 YPELTV
+357 YPE
-363 NGGTFINSFYTIKND
+363 
-378 DASKLTINDG
+378 LTINDG
-388 MFYGTILHNGIE
+388 TFINAFYVIKNDDNGKLYINDGNFYGTIFNNGYEMIVKGGNFKVTDGTYNIGMRKLNDVMNSGKLLIEGGTFYSNGEVNFKHNG
-400 MIINGG
+400 GG
-406 HFTTIDGFYPLS
+406 EEPD
-418 IRNLSDDL
+418 
-426 NPAKTV
+426 V
-432 INGGIFDGNCKTI
+432 V
-445 IKNSGE
+445 
-451 KELDIQVKGGKFILP
+451 VKGGKFSAVVP
-466 VEEQYIAEGY
+466 EKYIAEGY
-476 EQKLVNGYY
+476 EQKYVDGYY
-485 EVTKKA
+485 VVSAKA